1 MRAVLVDEIGVE
13 FRIAVHQRRC
23 GVEQQAGAVGQRRGL
38 DGAAV
43 RDGTPVV
50 GQHVGGLA
58 ELLLDE
64 IDALVVGAARH
75 VHAAGRRIQVDLL
88 PGQYDRTVVLQQDL
102 VQVGDQEVRLAR
114 PVAQVGLRDV
124 GNRTYVVQEVVGIT
138 DAFVDVVRVV
148 ARRKSRGRSPH
159 VEVGVRRGLLR
170 GAVYEALPREI
181 THRSVVTRNQVVAAA
196 QVGHGLRMEQV
207 GALAVDHE
215 EHLFGLGLGLV
226 DVVLRGTAL
235 GNDIQEIAGC
245 GREKEG

>member
-1 MRAVLVDEIGVE
+1 MKLT
-13 FRIAVHQRRC
+13 H
-23 GVEQQAGAVGQRRGL
+23 
-38 DGAAV
+38 
-43 RDGTPVV
+43 
-50 GQHVGGLA
+50 
-58 ELLLDE
+58 
-64 IDALVVGAARH
+64 VVGAARH

-170 GAVYEALPREI
+170 GGVYEALPREI

>member
-1 MRAVLVDEIGVE
+1 M
-13 FRIAVHQRRC
+13 
-23 GVEQQAGAVGQRRGL
+23 
-38 DGAAV
+38 
-43 RDGTPVV
+43 
-50 GQHVGGLA
+50 
-58 ELLLDE
+58 
-64 IDALVVGAARH
+64 
-75 VHAAGRRIQVDLL
+75 
-88 PGQYDRTVVLQQDL
+88 
-102 VQVGDQEVRLAR
+102 QVGDQEVCLAR

-170 GAVYEALPREI
+170 GGVYEALPREI